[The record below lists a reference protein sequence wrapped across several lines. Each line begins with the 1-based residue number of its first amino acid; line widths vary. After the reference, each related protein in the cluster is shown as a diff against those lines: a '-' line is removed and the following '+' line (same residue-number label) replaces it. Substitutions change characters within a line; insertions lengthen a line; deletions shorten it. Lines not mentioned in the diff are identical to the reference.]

1 MTNALL
7 GNVRPLERSDVHT
20 VDAEADVIVVGFGA
34 AGTCA
39 AFEATAAGASV
50 LICERAGGPG
60 GAAAQAGGIIYL
72 GGGTATQI
80 AAGFTDTPEA
90 MEAYLLAA
98 CGPAPDRAKISAYV
112 ADSVAHHDWLVA
124 RGVEFEPVLDETVQM
139 EPTGTEGLVW
149 SGGENAW
156 PFVATIPAAPRGH
169 LAKTPRATGWLLME
183 KLTGAALEAGVDVA
197 YDTRIDRLVVDGG
210 RAVGVTGV
218 RFGEPYV
225 ALARKGVVLTAGG
238 FVQND
243 EMLAQY
249 APGVLK
255 ASWKVGTDGDDGRGI
270 AMAMALGAATKSM
283 HAGECAFP
291 VMPPKQLTAG
301 ILVNCQGQRF
311 INEDTYNGR
320 IGQAALFDQDAHVY
334 LIVDEET
341 YAPTWLGLEASWV
354 CESVEE
360 LEKEIGLPEG
370 SLVATVAHYNRHAE
384 RGEDPV
390 FHKNEKWV
398 RPLTGPIGAFDLSP
412 KNIPYAAFTLGGLST
427 TVDGEVLHLDGSTIP
442 GLYAAGRTTSGVCSF
457 GYASGLSIGDSTY
470 FGRRAGTAVAKA

>member
-169 LAKTPRATGWLLME
+169 LAKTPLATGWLLM
-183 KLTGAALEAGVDVA
+183 
-197 YDTRIDRLVVDGG
+197 
-210 RAVGVTGV
+210 
-218 RFGEPYV
+218 
-225 ALARKGVVLTAGG
+225 
-238 FVQND
+238 
-243 EMLAQY
+243 
-249 APGVLK
+249 
-255 ASWKVGTDGDDGRGI
+255 
-270 AMAMALGAATKSM
+270 
-283 HAGECAFP
+283 
-291 VMPPKQLTAG
+291 
-301 ILVNCQGQRF
+301 
-311 INEDTYNGR
+311 
-320 IGQAALFDQDAHVY
+320 
-334 LIVDEET
+334 
-341 YAPTWLGLEASWV
+341 
-354 CESVEE
+354 
-360 LEKEIGLPEG
+360 
-370 SLVATVAHYNRHAE
+370 
-384 RGEDPV
+384 
-390 FHKNEKWV
+390 
-398 RPLTGPIGAFDLSP
+398 
-412 KNIPYAAFTLGGLST
+412 
-427 TVDGEVLHLDGSTIP
+427 
-442 GLYAAGRTTSGVCSF
+442 
-457 GYASGLSIGDSTY
+457 
-470 FGRRAGTAVAKA
+470 